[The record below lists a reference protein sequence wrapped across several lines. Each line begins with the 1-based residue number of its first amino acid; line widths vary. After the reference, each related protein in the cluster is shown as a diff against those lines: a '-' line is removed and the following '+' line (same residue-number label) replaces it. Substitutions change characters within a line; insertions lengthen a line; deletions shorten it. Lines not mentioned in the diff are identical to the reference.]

1 MRTWELP
8 GCGVLTPPFLCSLSW
23 DTQEP
28 RNGSEVRGP
37 GAGKELEIE
46 ATKREI
52 KNRRGVVLLL
62 MSLEY

>member
-1 MRTWELP
+1 M
-8 GCGVLTPPFLCSLSW
+8 PPFLCSLSW

-46 ATKREI
+46 ATTKGNKKEKGSSI
-52 KNRRGVVLLL
+52 TVNVF
-62 MSLEY
+62 